1 MAIYA
6 IGITPMLDMLVALQS
21 DHNKMV
27 GFEDDVTVSGNVEAI
42 RRWWDTLTQIDPNYG
57 YYPQH
62 TKSWLIIKENKLEE
76 AVGYSEKR
84 IFKYPLTV
92 NDIWE

>member
-21 DHNKMV
+21 DHNKMM

-62 TKSWLIIKENKLEE
+62 TKSWLI
-76 AVGYSEKR
+76 V
-84 IFKYPLTV
+84 
-92 NDIWE
+92 